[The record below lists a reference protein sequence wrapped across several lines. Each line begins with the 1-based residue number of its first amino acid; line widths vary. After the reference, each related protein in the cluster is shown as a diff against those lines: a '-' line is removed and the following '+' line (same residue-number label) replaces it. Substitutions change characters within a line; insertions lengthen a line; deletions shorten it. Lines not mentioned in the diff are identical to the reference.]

1 MYNRI
6 EITSYDSNSHGH
18 NWKKKWFRYDTVLP
32 GKSGKTSP
40 LRSFSEGW
48 INGISKKKNSLTSA
62 MVDSSSISV
71 LGTPWLSPFL
81 LIFWKLPIYPAPW
94 LLRTHRP
101 WRPHAIHLQS
111 QNKFFVKSPSSRC
124 FNLYVW
130 WWWWYLGLWWQ
141 TPNLAWFKCQCLS
154 CLLEKSLCLWTR
166 SPICCGLNPNF
177 SWLKH

>member
-18 NWKKKWFRYDTVLP
+18 NWKKNGFAMIQCFRENLEKHHHYGVFQK
-32 GKSGKTSP
+32 GESMGY
-40 LRSFSEGW
+40 R
-48 INGISKKKNSLTSA
+48 KKNSLTSA

-124 FNLYVW
+124 LNLYVW

>member
-1 MYNRI
+1 MVSLWY
-6 EITSYDSNSHGH
+6 SA
-18 NWKKKWFRYDTVLP
+18 
-32 GKSGKTSP
+32 SGKIWKNITTTEFF
-40 LRSFSEGW
+40 RRVNQWDIG
-48 INGISKKKNSLTSA
+48 KKNSLTSA

-124 FNLYVW
+124 LNLYVW